1 MKRMVFVVMIMVL
14 TASFAF
20 AAPQQ
25 EQAAPDTR
33 VFEATFAH
41 VVRPTIAK
49 GLAADRFADLVK
61 ERSNGRLLIKVY
73 PDSQLGTDREITE
86 QMQLGDIQ
94 FNAPFTGVLPAFVP
108 QTQLFDLPFA
118 FADSEAAYNAM
129 HGPVGEVLNPFL
141 LQQGLRVL
149 GYWDGGFKHMTNN
162 IRPLRRPADLAG
174 MRFRVSQS
182 PLLISQFQALGASG
196 IDIAFAELY
205 TALQQGTVDG
215 QENTLANIFTRR
227 FYEAQKHMTL
237 TAHGYLGYA
246 FLVSEKF
253 YQSLPNDLKKIV
265 DDTAAEVSLWQ
276 WEMARKEDLDF
287 LNRLRQTG
295 ITITELT
302 PAEKKAFLD
311 ATRSVYDTFERSVP
325 GAKALIEALD
335 KSRR

>member
-1 MKRMVFVVMIMVL
+1 MKRTLTIAMIL
-14 TASFAF
+14 ALASGSAF
-20 AAPQQ
+20 AAGQR
-25 EQAAPDTR
+25 EAAAPDTR

-49 GLAADRFADLVK
+49 GLAADRFAELVK
-61 ERSNGRLLIKVY
+61 QRSNGRLLIKVY
-73 PDSQLGTDREITE
+73 PDSQMGTDREITE

-118 FADSEAAYNAM
+118 FASSEAAYRAM
-129 HGPVGEVLNPFL
+129 HGPVGEALNPFL

-149 GYWDGGFKHMTNN
+149 GYWDGGFKHITNN
-162 IRPLRRPADLAG
+162 IRPIKTPEDIAG
-174 MRFRVSQS
+174 MRVRISQS
-182 PLLISQFQALGASG
+182 PLLKSQFEALNSNPV
-196 IDIAFAELY
+196 DIAFAELY

-227 FYEAQKHMTL
+227 FYEAQKYMTL

-246 FLVSEKF
+246 FLVSESF
-253 YQSLPNDLKKIV
+253 YQKLPADLRKIV
-265 DDTAAEVSLWQ
+265 DEAAAEVSTWQ
-276 WEMARKEDLDF
+276 WAKAREEDLNF
-287 LNRLRQTG
+287 LNQLRKTN
-295 ITITELT
+295 IEITELT
-302 PAEKKAFLD
+302 PAQKQAFLEK
-311 ATRSVYDTFERSVP
+311 TRPVYGVFERTVP